1 MKNYIIF
8 DLEWNQSPRG
18 REDSVADFPFEII
31 EIGALKVREGKVVDR
46 FIRFI
51 EPEAGIP
58 PMITQLTGITNDMVE
73 GVGNC
78 GEVLP
83 EFLEFCEQDTLVGH
97 NVQFDFSFVK
107 TKAKNLVTL

>member
-1 MKNYIIF
+1 MLKSYVAF
-8 DLEWNQSPRG
+8 DIETTGLNPEHN
-18 REDSVADFPFEII
+18 EII

-83 EFLEFCEQDTLVGH
+83 EFLEFCEQDTLVAD
-97 NVQFDFSFVK
+97 VSSSLRSAAAVPCQEPPLQRRRPSCS
-107 TKAKNLVTL
+107 

>member
-1 MKNYIIF
+1 MLHLTRD
-8 DLEWNQSPRG
+8 DLDLARSTI
-18 REDSVADFPFEII
+18 EII

-58 PMITQLTGITNDMVE
+58 LMITQLTGITNDMVE
-73 GVGNC
+73 GAGNC

-83 EFLEFCEQDTLVGH
+83 EFLEFCEQDTLIGH

-107 TKAKNLVTL
+107 TKSKRTWLYL